1 MLELLAFVVVGLALG
16 APFIVPLIWG
26 HTQSSQASAPS
37 AQDCR
42 ALSQRAAVRRTS
54 PRERT
59 EALARKPRD
68 PIMVGAT
75 ISTLQRTC

>member
-1 MLELLAFVVVGLALG
+1 MLELLAFAVVGLALG

-42 ALSQRAAVRRTS
+42 GEPASGGPTHEPSRAHRSVGSQS
-54 PRERT
+54 
-59 EALARKPRD
+59 
-68 PIMVGAT
+68 AT
-75 ISTLQRTC
+75 QLW